1 MCLGILRMGPFQS
14 EVAALEKVAA
24 APLSFLVV
32 RIRGRE
38 TAVELVVHFVP
49 GVDVQSPRAEG
60 IDISGNR
67 KVEIVTE
74 YEIHTR
80 VARVKTSGLLLAE
93 SRHEHS
99 GGALRLLRDESEGE
113 GYGEVDTF
121 DHGMGR
127 TEDCLLRGFGDDFCR
142 TEGEIV
148 VRLIRI
154 ADGVLAVG
162 DVDGP
167 VRHHLDV
174 PSVKDTLIVCG
185 GHVGDAGL
193 LRIEVV
199 PHFLHLILVLALF
212 HDGEA
217 APFSSLRILYALR
230 KDFARGHVILHVSGG
245 QLHVLVG
252 DLDISV
258 VVYHAFSVSEHL
270 YDGIL
275 RAGESRL
282 VQGTLAKE

>member
-1 MCLGILRMGPFQS
+1 M
-14 EVAALEKVAA
+14 
-24 APLSFLVV
+24 
-32 RIRGRE
+32 
-38 TAVELVVHFVP
+38 
-49 GVDVQSPRAEG
+49 
-60 IDISGNR
+60 
-67 KVEIVTE
+67 
-74 YEIHTR
+74 
-80 VARVKTSGLLLAE
+80 
-93 SRHEHS
+93 
-99 GGALRLLRDESEGE
+99 GGA
-113 GYGEVDTF
+113 
-121 DHGMGR
+121 
-127 TEDCLLRGFGDDFCR
+127 EDCFLRGLGDDFCR
-142 TEGEIV
+142 AEGEIV

-174 PSVKDTLIVCG
+174 TSVKDTFIVCG

-217 APFSSLRILYALR
+217 APFSCLRILYALR
-230 KDFARGHVILHVSGG
+230 KDFARSHVILHVSGG

-258 VVYHAFSVSEHL
+258 VVYHAFTVGEHL
-270 YDGIL
+270 DDGIL
-275 RAGESRL
+275 RSGESRL